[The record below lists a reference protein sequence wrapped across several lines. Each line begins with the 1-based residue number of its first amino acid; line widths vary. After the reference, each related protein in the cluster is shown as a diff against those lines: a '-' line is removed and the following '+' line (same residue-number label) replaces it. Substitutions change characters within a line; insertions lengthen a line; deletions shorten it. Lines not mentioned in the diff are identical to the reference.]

1 MRLPFQPI
9 IRLSFAFLFILLF
22 SCNRRLINLDY
33 TNASGEIQPL
43 TNLVFRF
50 SKALVADSLTN
61 RWDST
66 RYISFEPS
74 IPGRFRWE
82 HGDELVFSPSGPLRP
97 ATGYHAKLS
106 NDLLQ
111 YSQADQFSNAGKIDF
126 HTPLLKLENADGSW
140 VKPESGGQSAEP
152 ELDLYFNYPVDPS
165 ALKDKMKLTVDG
177 KPVNFSLQTLS
188 VGSKMAVRV
197 PDLKMIDK
205 DYDAAITLD
214 KGMLPAGGVNGTESV
229 AQSAASIPSPFVLRI
244 NEITANQ
251 ENTGGSVQV
260 KTSQPVSRE
269 DLAAHISL
277 NPAVKYS
284 TELTANGFVLRS
296 DHFDADKTYQIT
308 ITKGVRGSIGGTLHE
323 DYINNLAFGAL
334 EPAISFA
341 SSKGV
346 YLSGKGEKNLE
357 VRLTNVAT
365 VKIIVS
371 KIYENNLLAAQRSGY
386 SPADNNDNAGSEY
399 DDNGNYNESASPV
412 AGDIIFT
419 QEVETRLLPKYG
431 NSRIYH
437 LDFQDKLPDFKGIY
451 HIVIR
456 SAKDYW
462 VNDSR
467 FLSLSDIGLMA
478 REGKGKMVVFAN
490 SIQTAAPLKG
500 INVVAYGANNQV
512 LGLAATDDNGVAEIK
527 YSRREFAGFKPAMI
541 VAKTADDFNYLPFSN
556 THVNTSRFD
565 VGGKSLNATGLDAF
579 IYPERDIYRPGEKIN
594 FSVIL
599 RDYNWHSPGEIP
611 VKMKFLLPN
620 GKELKAF
627 RKNLNEQGSLESSL
641 DLPETAI
648 TGSYSL
654 EVYSSNDVLLSTQAF
669 RVEEFVPD
677 RIKVTTKLS
686 PEILEPGKTS
696 TLSLHADNFFG
707 PPAADR
713 NYECEIQV
721 KQSGFY
727 AKNYSNYSFSLT
739 NQKTFFDKIV
749 REGKTDAS
757 GNGSEAYEVQ
767 EIFRNLGVLQADFY
781 ATVFDETGRPVSR
794 LSSAKIYTQPYFL
807 GIADDGNYYYALNK
821 EMRFSLIAL
830 DRQEKVLDGMKAEV
844 SVIKHEYR
852 TVLTKSGSYFRYESQ
867 QEDKLVSSATVVVS
881 GDKTS
886 FPFTPRSSGNY
897 EVRVTLPGAN
907 SYVSRSFYSYG
918 YFGSENSSFEVNNE
932 GEVNIAVDKE
942 SYLNG
947 ETAKVLLKAPFD
959 GRMLVTLE
967 TNQIIS
973 YQYVNVVNKTAT
985 LNLNLTTEAVP
996 NAYITATLIKPHG
1009 LSDIPLTV
1017 AHGVANIMVEEKSRK
1032 IAVQIEAKTA
1042 VRSRTKQDILVKAA
1056 PNSLV
1061 TLAVV
1066 DNGVLQV
1073 SGFETP
1079 DPYGYFYAKRALAV
1093 DGYDL
1098 YQLLL
1103 PELRARLSSTGGD
1116 QEQDMNKRT
1125 NPMPAKR
1132 INIMSYWSGIKQAD
1146 GSGQVH
1152 FNVDLPAFSGQL
1164 RLMAVAYR
1172 NDQFGSVA
1180 STMTVADPLVLSTA
1194 LPRFLTPSDSAR
1206 VALTVT
1212 NTTSAPA
1219 SGTASLKTSGGLLVG
1234 GENPQVITL
1243 AAHSEKRV
1251 YFDVIA
1257 KPEIGIGKV
1266 SVTVNGLGEKF
1277 TDETEIGVRPAASLQ
1292 KTTGSGR
1299 LAAGTTE
1306 PVHFSTTD
1314 YIPSSLSTELL
1325 ISRFPAAG
1333 LGKYL
1338 SQLLMYPYGCTEQTV
1353 SSAFPQLYYG
1363 DLADAL
1369 QIKNGQRNNA
1379 NYNVQEA
1386 IRKIRMRQLYNG
1398 AVTLW
1403 DNEGS
1408 ANWWTTV
1415 YAAHFL
1421 VEAGKAGFDVDK
1433 GLLETMLG
1441 YLNGQ
1446 LRNRKTINYYYNRDK
1461 NKKIVPK
1468 EVIYSLYV
1476 LALNGKPN
1484 MPVMNYYKASP
1495 ALLSLDCKYL
1505 LAAAYALAGD
1515 KASFKQFLPG
1525 AFAGEESVAETGG
1538 SFYSDIRD
1546 EAIALDVLAD
1556 VDPGNPQVALMAK
1569 HVTDKLNQRSWY
1581 STQELAFSFLGL
1593 GKIARQQ
1600 ATSQATADVR
1610 VNGKTVAHFAGKDLR
1625 LGTAELKGGLPE
1637 IVGQG
1642 KGNLFYYWEQEGIP
1656 VSAPMTE
1663 SDSYLKI
1670 RKHFFDRFGRP
1681 LTGTGFK
1688 QNELIIVQLTLEKS
1702 FSGSVENIVVS
1713 DLLPAG
1719 FEIENPRTKE
1729 IPGME
1734 WIKDAATPS
1743 ALDVRDDRINLFVD
1757 AYSAKQNYY
1766 YAVRAVS
1773 PGTYKMGPV
1782 SADAMYNGE
1791 YHSYRNGGTIR
1802 ITE

>member
-1 MRLPFQPI
+1 MRIPLRPI
-9 IRLSFAFLFILLF
+9 IRVTTTLVFLILL
-22 SCNRRLINLDY
+22 SCNRRLVNLDY
-33 TNASGEIQPL
+33 TNATGEIQPL

-50 SKALVADSLTN
+50 SKALVSDSLTN

-66 RYISFEPS
+66 RYISFEPA

-82 HGDELVFSPSGPLRP
+82 HGDELVFSPAGPLRP
-97 ATGYHAKLS
+97 ATTYHAKLS

-111 YSQADQFSNAGKIDF
+111 FSQADQFSNAGKIDF

-140 VKPESGGQSAEP
+140 VKPESGGAGAEP
-152 ELDLYFNYPVDPS
+152 QVDLYFNYAVDPL
-165 ALKDKMKLTVDG
+165 ALKEKLKLSVDG
-177 KPVNFSLQTLS
+177 KPVTYSIQTLS
-188 VGSKMAVRV
+188 VGSKISVRV
-197 PDLKMIDK
+197 PELKMLDK
-205 DYDAAITLD
+205 DYDANITID
-214 KGMLPAGGVNGTESV
+214 KGLLPAGGVNGTDVSAE
-229 AQSAASIPSPFVLRI
+229 AAASIPSPFVLRI
-244 NEITANQ
+244 NDITANQ
-251 ENTGGSVQV
+251 ENTGGSVQIS
-260 KTSQPVSRE
+260 TSQPVTKE
-269 DLAAHISL
+269 DLTAHITFK
-277 NPAVKYS
+277 PTVKFT
-284 TELTANGFVLRS
+284 TELTPNGFVIRS
-296 DHFDADKTYQIT
+296 DQFDADKTYQLSVS
-308 ITKGVRGSIGGTLHE
+308 KGLKGSIGGSLHE

-341 SSKGV
+341 NSKGV

-357 VRLTNVAT
+357 VRLTNVAV

-371 KIYENNLLAAQRSGY
+371 KIYENNLLAAQRNGY
-386 SPADNNDNAGSEY
+386 SPADNDDNSGSEY
-399 DDNGNYNESASPV
+399 GDGGYQESSPSV
-412 AGDIIFT
+412 AGDIIFS
-419 QEVETRLLPKYG
+419 QQVETRLLPKYG

-478 REGKGKMVVFAN
+478 REGTGKMVVFAN
-490 SIQTAAPLKG
+490 SIQTAAPMKG
-500 INVVAYGANNQV
+500 INIVAYGANNQV
-512 LGLAATDDNGVAEIK
+512 LGLGATDDNGVAEIK

-565 VGGKSLNATGLDAF
+565 VGGKSLNSTGLDAF

-599 RDYNWHSPGEIP
+599 RDYAWHSPGEIP
-611 VKMKFLLPN
+611 VNMKFLLPN
-620 GKELKAF
+620 GKELKSF
-627 RKNLNEQGSLESSL
+627 RKTLNGQGSLESSL
-641 DLPETAI
+641 DLPVTAI

-654 EVYSSNDVLLSTQAF
+654 EVYSSNNVLLNTQAF

-677 RIKVTTKLS
+677 RIKVTTKLE
-686 PEILEPGKTS
+686 PEILEPGQKS

-713 NYECEIQV
+713 NYECEIQI
-721 KQSGFY
+721 KQSGFS
-727 AKNYSNYSFSLT
+727 AKKYNNYSFSLT
-739 NQKTFFDKIV
+739 NQKTFFDKVV

-757 GNGSEAYEVQ
+757 GNGSEPYDVQ
-767 EIFRNLGVLQADFY
+767 EMFRNLGVLQADFY
-781 ATVFDETGRPVSR
+781 TTVFDETGRPVSR
-794 LSSAKIYTQPYFL
+794 LTTAKIYTQPYFV

-821 EMRFSLIAL
+821 EMHFSLIAL
-830 DRQEKVLDGMKAEV
+830 DRQEKVLSGMKAEV

-867 QEDKLVSSATVVVS
+867 QEDKLVSSSTVSIGGETTTV
-881 GDKTS
+881 
-886 FPFTPRSSGNY
+886 PFTPRSSGNY
-897 EVRVTLPGAN
+897 EIRVSLPGAN

-918 YFGSENSSFEVNNE
+918 YFGGDNSSFEVNNE

-942 SYLNG
+942 NYLNG

-967 TNQIIS
+967 TDKIIS
-973 YQYVNVVNKTAT
+973 YQYVNVTNKTAT
-985 LNLNLTTEAVP
+985 LEMKLPAESVP
-996 NAYITATLIKPHG
+996 NAYITATLIKPHAV
-1009 LSDIPLTV
+1009 SDIPLTV
-1017 AHGVANIMVEEKSRK
+1017 AHGILNVMVEEKSRK
-1032 IAVQIEAKTA
+1032 IGVQIEAKTA
-1042 VRSRTKQDILVKAA
+1042 VRSRTKQDITVKAA

-1103 PELRARLSSTGGD
+1103 PELRPRLSSTGGD

-1132 INIMSYWSGIKQAD
+1132 INIMSYWSGIKKAD
-1146 GSGQVH
+1146 ENGQVH
-1152 FNVDLPAFSGQL
+1152 FSVDLPAFSGQL
-1164 RLMAVAYR
+1164 RLMAVAYHD
-1172 NDQFGSVA
+1172 DQFGSVA

-1212 NTTSAPA
+1212 NTTNGIANGS
-1219 SGTASLKTSGGLLVG
+1219 ASLKTTGGLSVG
-1234 GENPQVITL
+1234 GENPQTITL
-1243 AAHSEKRV
+1243 PAHSEKRI

-1257 KPEIGIGKV
+1257 KPEIGTGKV
-1266 SVTVNGLGEKF
+1266 SVVVNGLGEKF
-1277 TDETEIGVRPAASLQ
+1277 TDETEMSVRPAASLQ

-1299 LAAGTTE
+1299 VAGGSTE
-1306 PVHFSTTD
+1306 NIRFSNTA
-1314 YIPSSLSTELL
+1314 YIPSSISSELL
-1325 ISRFPAAG
+1325 VSRFPAAG

-1338 SQLLMYPYGCTEQTV
+1338 SELLMYPYGCTEQTV
-1353 SSAFPQLYYG
+1353 STAFPQLYFG
-1363 DLADAL
+1363 DLSDAL

-1386 IRKIRMRQLYNG
+1386 IRKIKMRQLYNG

-1408 ANWWTTV
+1408 ANWWTTI

-1446 LRNRKTINYYYNRDK
+1446 LRNRKTINYYYNRTQ

-1495 ALLSLDCKYL
+1495 GLLSLDCKYL
-1505 LAAAYALAGD
+1505 LAAAYALSGD
-1515 KASFKQFLPG
+1515 KNSFKQFLPG
-1525 AFAGEESVAETGG
+1525 SFIGEESVAETGG

-1546 EAIALDVLAD
+1546 EAIALDVLVD
-1556 VDPGNPQVALMAK
+1556 VDPGNSQIPVMAK

-1581 STQELAFSFLGL
+1581 STQELAFSFLAL
-1593 GKIARQQ
+1593 GKIAKQQ
-1600 ATSQATADVR
+1600 AVSDATADIR
-1610 VNGKTVAHFAGKDLR
+1610 VNGKTVAHFGGADLR
-1625 LGTAELKGGLPE
+1625 INSSQLGSGTPE
-1637 IVGQG
+1637 IVCQG
-1642 KGNLFYYWEQEGIP
+1642 KGTLFYYWEQEGIP
-1656 VSAPMTE
+1656 LSEPMAE

-1681 LTGTGFK
+1681 LTGTSFK

-1702 FSGSVENIVVS
+1702 FSGSVANVVIS

-1734 WIKDAATPS
+1734 WIKDAYTPD

-1757 AYSAKQNYY
+1757 VSSSKQNYY

-1773 PGTYKMGPV
+1773 PGAYKMGPV

-1791 YHSYRNGGTIR
+1791 YHSYRNGGVIR